1 MFGVTKLHTMLD
13 ENEAL
18 RAKRDQLRAEVKQ
31 LVDGVMGDRDALVC
45 LQSIYNDPSAPENSR
60 IKAASAAIGYERPKL
75 TFGVQISGPAV
86 LGERLDQSRTMKTVK
101 SSAHRASATVA
112 LLAQTGL
119 LPQKW
124 AKSAL
129 R

>member
-1 MFGVTKLHTMLD
+1 MVVRMSAPADPQKLIAEMDDALHTMLD

-18 RAKRDQLRAEVKQ
+18 RAERDQLRAEIKQ
-31 LVDGVMGDRDALVC
+31 LVDWVMGDRDALVC

-86 LGERLDQSRTMKTVK
+86 LGERLDQGRTIKTVNQPPLIEHQ
-101 SSAHRASATVA
+101 SR
-112 LLAQTGL
+112 Q
-119 LPQKW
+119 LP
-124 AKSAL
+124 
-129 R
+129 